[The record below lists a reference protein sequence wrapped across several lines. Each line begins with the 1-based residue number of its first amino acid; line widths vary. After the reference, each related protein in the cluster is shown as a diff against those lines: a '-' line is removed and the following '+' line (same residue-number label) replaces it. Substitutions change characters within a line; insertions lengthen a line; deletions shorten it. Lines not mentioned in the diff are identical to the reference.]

1 MADILL
7 IIIYLNYAF
16 CVQNNC
22 DVSFYIVVNK
32 MDDYYCVLYKTIYN
46 YYFASSDALSMI
58 KETAARLAVLS
69 K

>member
-1 MADILL
+1 MC
-7 IIIYLNYAF
+7 

-22 DVSFYIVVNK
+22 NMGFYMVENE
-32 MDDYYCVLYKTIYN
+32 MDDYYCVLYKTLYN

-58 KETAARLAVLS
+58 KEAAARFAVLS